1 MGALWHGPDLAVS
14 AAAAREKR
22 GLFVSREIRASNVCL
37 RVKVTIP
44 FL

>member
-14 AAAAREKR
+14 AAAREKR
-22 GLFVSREIRASNVCL
+22 GLFESREIRASNVCL

>member
-14 AAAAREKR
+14 AAAAEKR
-22 GLFVSREIRASNVCL
+22 AFCVQSREIRASSVCL